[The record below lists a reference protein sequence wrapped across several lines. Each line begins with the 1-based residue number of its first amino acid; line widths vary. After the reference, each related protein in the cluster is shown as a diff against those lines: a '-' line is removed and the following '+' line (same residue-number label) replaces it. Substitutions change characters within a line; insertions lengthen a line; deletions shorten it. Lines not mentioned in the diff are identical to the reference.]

1 MMLTILRP
9 LSTSELLDRTF
20 HLYKNAF
27 LIFFTIVAIPQL
39 ALLGVK
45 LLYVESVHGM
55 ARGMIGLLAIPVSL
69 LTVVCLG
76 ISQAATVHAVS
87 NLQLGRAARIGAAFA
102 AIRHSFFRYLWIAFA
117 LTYII
122 AFGFL
127 LLVIPG
133 VYWTLKYAAA
143 MPSAVVEGT
152 GLSESMSRSS
162 ELTQHDLQRVLALYA
177 LFTLL
182 TWTAGSLVQLGLGL
196 GFPFLRVHGPVVFHA
211 TQYVLLTVAAFVT
224 QSLVGPLLTIAL
236 TLLYY
241 DERVRK
247 EGFDLQWM
255 MSNLE
260 GAAPAAA
267 GVAAP

>member
-1 MMLTILRP
+1 MLTILRP

-20 HLYKNAF
+20 HLYKNDF

-45 LLYVESVHGM
+45 LLYAESVHGM
-55 ARGMIGLLAIPVSL
+55 TRGRIGLLAIPVSL

-87 NLQLGRAARIGAAFA
+87 NLQLGRPARVGEAFA
-102 AIRHSFFRYLWIAFA
+102 AIRPSIFRYLWIAFA

-127 LLVIPG
+127 LLLIPG
-133 VYWTLKYAAA
+133 VYWTLKYAVA

-162 ELTQHDLQRVLALYA
+162 ELTEQDLQRVLALYA

-182 TWTAGSLVQLGLGL
+182 TWTVGGLLQFGLGL
-196 GFPFLRVHGPVVFHA
+196 RFPFLRVHGPVIFHA
-211 TQYVLLTVAAFVT
+211 TRYVLLTVAAFVT

-247 EGFDLQWM
+247 EGFDLQLM

-267 GVAAP
+267 AVAAP

>member
-1 MMLTILRP
+1 MLTILRP

-76 ISQAATVHAVS
+76 IFQAATVHAVS

-133 VYWTLKYAAA
+133 VYWTLKYAVA

-182 TWTAGSLVQLGLGL
+182 TWTAGSLVQFGLGL

-224 QSLVGPLLTIAL
+224 QNLVGPLLTIAL

-247 EGFDLQWM
+247 EGFDLQLM

-267 GVAAP
+267 VVAAP

>member
-1 MMLTILRP
+1 MLTILRP

-133 VYWTLKYAAA
+133 VYWTLKYAVA

-182 TWTAGSLVQLGLGL
+182 TWTAGSLVQFGLGL